1 MKASRNLSDKCS
13 CRSVRHHCDN
23 WFLGVVKTYVP
34 RLEACGWEF
43 RWWKNERGV
52 PRLEIVSP
60 DDLLTESEDL
70 ACQYYNE

>member
-1 MKASRNLSDKCS
+1 MTARKKLSDKCS
-13 CRSVRHHCDN
+13 CRSVRCVDDKH
-23 WFLGVVKTYVP
+23 FLDVVKSLVP
-34 RLEACGWEF
+34 NLEALGWQF
-43 RWWKNERGV
+43 HWWKNERGV